1 MFLNLRTTDT
11 WAAGLGG
18 RNHSGHNPDMDDV
31 SASALGE
38 LWTEVCLLEES
49 CTGQDWLGPYS
60 IPLLGVLLV
69 SQKKCDLG
77 YHR

>member
-11 WAAGLGG
+11 WAVGLGR
-18 RNHSGHNPDMDDV
+18 RNHSGHNADMEDV
-31 SASALGE
+31 SASASEE
-38 LWTEVCLLEES
+38 LLLEVCLLEES
-49 CTGQDWLGPYS
+49 CTGQDCLGPYS
-60 IPLLGVLLV
+60 IPLLGHLLV